1 MTRKSVKIF
10 SGIAILAFAVLI
22 FFDLEWVDAISYAVT
37 FAALLEYFYDRWL
50 WRINPF
56 ENTPRIF
63 GEYDVTFHSS
73 FNGGTKHKS
82 TILIKQTLSSISV
95 IEKCED
101 GYSESISAALFKK
114 TANGPWH
121 LSYTYATTP
130 KYFKRVKNDDPHYG
144 TVVLC
149 LDNLNYIEGSYFTDR
164 VNPTGGE
171 ITLKKIS
178 K

>member
-1 MTRKSVKIF
+1 MMRKSIKIF
-10 SGIAILAFAVLI
+10 SGAAILAFMVFI
-22 FFDLEWVDAISYAVT
+22 FLNYEWTDALSYSVT
-37 FAALLEYFYDRWL
+37 LAALLDYAYDRWI
-50 WRINPF
+50 WRFNPF
-56 ENTPRIF
+56 DKTPRIF

-73 FNGGTKHKS
+73 FNGGTDHHS
-82 TILIKQTLSSISV
+82 QMMIKQTLSSISL
-95 IEKCED
+95 IEKSKD

-114 TANGPWH
+114 TPNGLWH

-130 KYFKRVKNDDPHYG
+130 KYFKRVKDDDPHYG

-171 ITLKKIS
+171 ITLVKIS